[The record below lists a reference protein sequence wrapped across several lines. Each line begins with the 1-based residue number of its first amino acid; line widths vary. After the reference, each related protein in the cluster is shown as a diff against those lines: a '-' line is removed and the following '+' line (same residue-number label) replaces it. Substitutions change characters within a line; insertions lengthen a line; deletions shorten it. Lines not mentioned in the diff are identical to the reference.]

1 MSEIIR
7 WEPVREMRRLQ
18 NMFDRMVNDSFLS
31 RTSAEDVYE
40 CYAPV
45 DVYETDNE
53 ILVEAVMPGAKVDNI
68 QISITGDI
76 LRIQGEMS
84 SEQGEAK
91 EDARYLL
98 RERQYGSYS
107 RSLRLPM
114 EVNAK
119 NASAEMENGILK
131 LTLPKAEEVKP
142 KTIPIKAK

>member
-1 MSEIIR
+1 MSEIIC

-31 RTSAEDVYE
+31 RTSAEDVCE

-53 ILVEAVMPGAKVDNI
+53 ILVEAVMPGVKVDNI

-76 LRIQGEMS
+76 LRIRGEMS

-131 LTLPKAEEVKP
+131 LTLPKSEEVKP
-142 KTIPIKAK
+142 KTISIKAK

>member
-53 ILVEAVMPGAKVDNI
+53 ILVEAVMPGVKVDNI

-76 LRIQGEMS
+76 LRIRGEMS

-119 NASAEMENGILK
+119 NASAEMENGILE

>member
-31 RTSAEDVYE
+31 RTSAEDVCE

-53 ILVEAVMPGAKVDNI
+53 ILVEAVMPGVKVDNI

-76 LRIQGEMS
+76 LRIRGEMS